1 MYPALQAAQYNMQGI
16 RVQDLLIPDD
26 KSSEDSAVKEER
38 STKPDPGPSETK
50 YFVIEFIH
58 DTICP
63 FCYIGM
69 KNLFMAIESYKSAH
83 PDAVFEVTCTPFI
96 LAPNAK
102 NSWQHE
108 WGHLQAKPRV
118 AFYWYDRFLISLYM
132 AVTENHV
139 VMHQLSWRPA
149 ILNDFQEIFTD
160 SSPDYDK
167 DHYYSTE
174 RGLPKS
180 RFEVWDRLGKSVGIK
195 FSWKGRTGNSRNS
208 HKLLRFALQKT
219 ATKQKSTEL
228 AIYKPGVDVPLYP
241 PYSLRAPDLPV
252 SCIQARGPD
261 LQMRLL
267 DAITTKY
274 HEHDKDLS
282 DPQFL
287 IEVTRAV
294 TGFPEDEIRAV
305 LDSQEWDLTID
316 VLSSEVQNRISVRSQ
331 LAGPIVAVPTMVLN
345 NRWVYG
351 GFQKWQEIVS
361 QFDLLRQGI
370 NPLQEYTRSSL
381 VLDGGI
387 ADTIAREA
395 AIARGNGSSNS
406 HSSGSGSGSNNS
418 NNRSPTTQSGLNT
431 GIERRRI

>member
-1 MYPALQAAQYNMQGI
+1 MQGI

-38 STKPDPGPSETK
+38 STKPDPGLSETK

-102 NSWQHE
+102 NS
-108 WGHLQAKPRV
+108 
-118 AFYWYDRFLISLYM
+118 Y
-132 AVTENHV
+132 
-139 VMHQLSWRPA
+139 
-149 ILNDFQEIFTD
+149 
-160 SSPDYDK
+160 YDK

-406 HSSGSGSGSNNS
+406 HSSGSGSGNNNNSNSSS

-431 GIERRRI
+431 GIETRRI